1 MKRLPIYLAALL
13 LAPTASQ
20 AQTTDT
26 RLAADAIK
34 VENMKVEKS
43 NSNLMVD
50 LDLNMSELD
59 LRSNARLVFTPM
71 VKDKNG
77 SNQVLMPQILVSG
90 RKSDISYRRSGHKDY
105 ADDAVAVRRKN
116 NTEQTVHYTAVVPYQ
131 DWMRN
136 SDVVI
141 AEDLCGCN
149 EIEEQNTHIVK
160 RLRQPNMPYLRP
172 AAEAQKQRSEQGR
185 AFIDFPVDRV
195 ELHPNYRKNP
205 TELQKIIETINL
217 VKNDKNTT
225 ITNIDIHGYASPE
238 SPYEHNAYLAENRA
252 KTLREYVSNLVQLPG
267 DKFTVSSTPEDW
279 EGLREAVAAS
289 NLEHKQAILELID
302 DGGLDP
308 DVKEQRIKSK
318 YPADYRFMLSTYY
331 PALRHSDYVVSYT
344 VKPFSVEEA
353 KEVLKTKP
361 QQLSLEEMFM
371 VAQTYEPGSKEF
383 NDVMETAV
391 RLYPQDQTANGA
403 CRQLSRGYPRQGCA
417 RHDKGRHRPSQVL
430 AHPSRPGWRE
440 GSHGEPEA
448 GGVACPKD
456 SHSLGVTL
464 PSLGS
469 LSPTLW
475 ESSCHPIPVE
485 TWRAASQQTRG
496 KQKEKE
502 APTRRDAF
510 LRLSKQGRTS
520 EKEQPP
526 PRRDAFSRLSK
537 QGKAN

>member
-59 LRSNARLVFTPM
+59 LRSNTRLVFTPM

-149 EIEEQNTHIVK
+149 QIEEQNTHIVK

-217 VKNDKNTT
+217 
-225 ITNIDIHGYASPE
+225 A
-238 SPYEHNAYLAENRA
+238 
-252 KTLREYVSNLVQLPG
+252 
-267 DKFTVSSTPEDW
+267 
-279 EGLREAVAAS
+279 
-289 NLEHKQAILELID
+289 
-302 DGGLDP
+302 
-308 DVKEQRIKSK
+308 
-318 YPADYRFMLSTYY
+318 
-331 PALRHSDYVVSYT
+331 
-344 VKPFSVEEA
+344 
-353 KEVLKTKP
+353 
-361 QQLSLEEMFM
+361 
-371 VAQTYEPGSKEF
+371 
-383 NDVMETAV
+383 
-391 RLYPQDQTANGA
+391 
-403 CRQLSRGYPRQGCA
+403 
-417 RHDKGRHRPSQVL
+417 
-430 AHPSRPGWRE
+430 
-440 GSHGEPEA
+440 
-448 GGVACPKD
+448 
-456 SHSLGVTL
+456 
-464 PSLGS
+464 
-469 LSPTLW
+469 
-475 ESSCHPIPVE
+475 
-485 TWRAASQQTRG
+485 TW
-496 KQKEKE
+496 
-502 APTRRDAF
+502 
-510 LRLSKQGRTS
+510 
-520 EKEQPP
+520 
-526 PRRDAFSRLSK
+526 
-537 QGKAN
+537 

>member
-77 SNQVLMPQILVSG
+77 GNQVLMPQILVSG

-279 EGLREAVAAS
+279 EGLREAVVAS
-289 NLEHKQAILELID
+289 NLENKQAILELID
-302 DGGLDP
+302 NGNLDP

-391 RLYPQDQTANGA
+391 RLYPQDQTANLNA
-403 CRQLSRGYPRQGCA
+403 ACA
-417 RHDKGRHRPSQVL
+417 RM
-430 AHPSRPGWRE
+430 
-440 GSHGEPEA
+440 EA
-448 GGVACPKD
+448 GERPNTWSARAI
-456 SHSLGVTL
+456 L
-464 PSLGS
+464 P
-469 LSPTLW
+469 
-475 ESSCHPIPVE
+475 
-485 TWRAASQQTRG
+485 
-496 KQKEKE
+496 
-502 APTRRDAF
+502 
-510 LRLSKQGRTS
+510 RLST
-520 EKEQPP
+520 
-526 PRRDAFSRLSK
+526 PRVCSP
-537 QGKAN
+537 